1 MLPPSHDTLGT
12 PPRQLSGDASPRI
25 RAHPPEA
32 FIKGNLGQYIWPTN
46 CYTQRMEDHA
56 SELLN
61 AIVGLCARQLAI
73 LDLLKQT
80 GVSESDIQDAVSRA
94 KKRLAQVPRLAYLQT
109 QNPSIFKVSQHC

>member
-1 MLPPSHDTLGT
+1 
-12 PPRQLSGDASPRI
+12 
-25 RAHPPEA
+25 
-32 FIKGNLGQYIWPTN
+32 
-46 CYTQRMEDHA
+46 MEDHA